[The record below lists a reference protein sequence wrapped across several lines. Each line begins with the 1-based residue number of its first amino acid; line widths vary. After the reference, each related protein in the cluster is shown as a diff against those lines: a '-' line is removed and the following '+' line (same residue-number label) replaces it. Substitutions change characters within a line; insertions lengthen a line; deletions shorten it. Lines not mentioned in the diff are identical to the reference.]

1 MRIAAA
7 LSLLG
12 AAMLVHA
19 FSARTFASPNE
30 GEERLY
36 VSSPAAVERMAL
48 GFDALAADV
57 YWIRALQHYGRN
69 RLLAREGRASYD
81 LLYPLLD
88 MTTTL
93 DPYFN
98 IAYRFGAIFLSEPYP
113 GGPGRPDLAIELL
126 RKGIEARPGRWQYY
140 HDAGFVEY
148 SAHRDARAAS
158 AWFRRAA
165 SLPDAPNWLLP
176 VAAALLGNE
185 DRAASRQ
192 LWLQILQSEEP
203 WLRERAVRGL
213 QQLDALDENDRLRG
227 HGRQ

>member
-1 MRIAAA
+1 MRVLAAGVLIAV
-7 LSLLG
+7 
-12 AAMLVHA
+12 AMLLQVFA
-19 FSARTFASPNE
+19 DRTFASPAA
-30 GEERLY
+30 GAGRLY
-36 VSSPAAVERMAL
+36 LTPVAAERMAL

-69 RLLAREGRASYD
+69 RLAAREGNASYD

-113 GGPGRPDLAIELL
+113 GGPGRADLAIALL
-126 RKGIEARPGRWQYY
+126 RKGIEAQPSRWQYY
-140 HDAGFVEY
+140 HDAGFVHY
-148 SAHRDARAAS
+148 WARRDARAAA

-176 VAAALLGNE
+176 VAAAILTTE
-185 DRAASRQ
+185 DRAAARQ
-192 LWLQILQSEEP
+192 LWLQILQSDEP
-203 WLRERAVRGL
+203 WLRQRAARGL
-213 QQLDALDENDRLRG
+213 QQLDELERMETLRG
-227 HGRQ
+227 RSRQ